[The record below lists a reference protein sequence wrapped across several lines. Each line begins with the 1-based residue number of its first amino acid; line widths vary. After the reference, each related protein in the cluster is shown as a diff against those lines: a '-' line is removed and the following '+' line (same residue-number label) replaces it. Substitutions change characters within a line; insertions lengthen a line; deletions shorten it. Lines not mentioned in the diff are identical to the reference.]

1 MNSIQNAKNR
11 KLMTLPDPEYHFKL
25 RNLMKNTIFQQK
37 TTLFITYHN
46 TYHYLTTLQVQVFY
60 IARNIHETL
69 TYNNVGVTTPNFI
82 FLVIIIEKN
91 MRKSLKTHI

>member
-1 MNSIQNAKNR
+1 
-11 KLMTLPDPEYHFKL
+11 
-25 RNLMKNTIFQQK
+25 MKNTIFQQK

-82 FLVIIIEKN
+82 FF
-91 MRKSLKTHI
+91 

>member
-1 MNSIQNAKNR
+1 
-11 KLMTLPDPEYHFKL
+11 
-25 RNLMKNTIFQQK
+25 MKNTIFQQK

-82 FLVIIIEKN
+82 FFSYYYWEKYEKFLEN
-91 MRKSLKTHI
+91 SHLILKFNV